1 MREIK
6 FRAWDKEEERIRD
19 WKNLLAIGYGPNKIM
34 DSEIDDSI
42 FNDDQFQLM
51 QFTGLYDRHGKE
63 IYEGDILKWKCSHG
77 AISGGGKVK
86 LHKVTIEWGHLTSA
100 HGYSLTIHKG
110 GEKYAVEKSYWNKED
125 REIIGNIYENP
136 ELIKA

>member
-51 QFTGLYDRHGKE
+51 QFTGLYDKNGLTD
-63 IYEGDILKWKCSHG
+63 IYEGDILDENGLIRGNVYESPQIFREG
-77 AISGGGKVK
+77 IDFVIAGMG
-86 LHKVTIEWGHLTSA
+86 TSA
-100 HGYSLTIHKG
+100 WRSSESIAMGRG
-110 GEKYAVEKSYWNKED
+110 CKYTE
-125 REIIGNIYENP
+125 
-136 ELIKA
+136 

>member
-1 MREIK
+1 MKYK
-6 FRAWDKEEERIRD
+6 FRAYNKETGKMILLDPLQWPLRVLDEEEN
-19 WKNLLAIGYGPNKIM
+19 WKVM
-34 DSEIDDSI
+34 
-42 FNDDQFQLM
+42 M
-51 QFTGLYDRHGKE
+51 FTGLLDRHGKE

>member
-1 MREIK
+1 MKYK
-6 FRAWDKEEERIRD
+6 FRAYNKETGKMILLDPLQWPLRVLDEEEN
-19 WKNLLAIGYGPNKIM
+19 WKVM
-34 DSEIDDSI
+34 
-42 FNDDQFQLM
+42 M
-51 QFTGLYDRHGKE
+51 FTGLLDRHGKE
-63 IYEGDILKWKCSHG
+63 IYEGDILKWKCSHC